1 MQCTVMQIAEKYGKV
16 TVNIVGVVTWQV
28 MCAGSNKHMLYALA
42 EDLLVVPSPIEVVV
56 CKKEFAIFPLF
67 QAFGQPVI
75 LAKNE

>member
-1 MQCTVMQIAEKYGKV
+1 MQIAEKYGKV
-16 TVNIVGVVTWQV
+16 AVNIVGVVIWQV

-56 CKKEFAIFPLF
+56 CKKEFAIVPLF